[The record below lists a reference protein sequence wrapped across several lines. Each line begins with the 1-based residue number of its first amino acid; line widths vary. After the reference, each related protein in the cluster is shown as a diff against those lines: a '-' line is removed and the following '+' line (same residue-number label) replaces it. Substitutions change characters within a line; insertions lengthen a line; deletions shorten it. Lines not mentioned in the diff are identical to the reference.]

1 MNDRALPGPVPANAD
16 ASHPDSRLAT
26 PAIAEPHTAPY
37 IEQGRIASASAG
49 LLRAWARLSPFS
61 TRDANDD
68 AHTHRRGGRI
78 GGGPE
83 DDSRK
88 PAGDDLRT
96 ASLEPYVLGEHTVA
110 GIDFLA
116 QVDTHLRFTYI
127 SEAGLRFMGFHR
139 AFLEATSLTALV
151 PDADASLLADTIA
164 QARMSAEPVGCTLRM
179 NKSLTYP
186 GWVNLRIAQIRDTQ
200 GELVGFAISASDI
213 SAWAL
218 RQERLRFEA
227 EHDAL
232 TGLDNLVSIQ
242 RRLQRAFSSGVQ
254 GDARVALLSID
265 LDSFQRINNAL
276 GYEAGDTMLKLTAER
291 LSACVDADDVVAR
304 TGSDEFIVMTH
315 RSVDARSC
323 EALARRLLA
332 AVSQPYSYEG
342 QSLHLAASVGIASSD
357 QVGSDERQLLRGADH
372 ALYRAKRMGGN
383 TLMFFIDQRDP
394 EAADKLKLEAELYD
408 GVRNGEF
415 SLHYQPIAD
424 IASLGVVGVEALMRW
439 HHPTRG
445 LVPPSTFIPLAES
458 VGLISYLGG
467 WALKTACMQLALWDS
482 LEMRL
487 EYMAVNVSA
496 QQFREP
502 AFASTVRETLQLTGV
517 APSRLVLEITES
529 VLMHDPQHARTLL
542 EELAEIGIR
551 FAVDDFGTGYSSLA
565 YLQRFPLTELKIDR
579 SFIENLSES
588 RNDQAIVT
596 AVAALAH
603 TLNLRLVAEGVETE
617 AQRALLIQLGCG
629 HIQGW
634 LLCKALPANELA
646 DRFASR
652 ELAIDVHGK

>member
-1 MNDRALPGPVPANAD
+1 MNDRAMPGPVPAPTD
-16 ASHPDSRLAT
+16 ASRPDSRLAT
-26 PAIAEPHTAPY
+26 PSSTAPRL
-37 IEQGRIASASAG
+37 EQGASPSAATG
-49 LLRAWARLSPFS
+49 LLRALTRFSPFS
-61 TRDANDD
+61 GRQTENAP
-68 AHTHRRGGRI
+68 ARRQGGRI
-78 GGGPE
+78 DDGYGPPPG
-83 DDSRK
+83 SIR
-88 PAGDDLRT
+88 PASD
-96 ASLEPYVLGEHTVA
+96 EPYVLGEHTIA

-116 QVDTHLRFTYI
+116 QVDTQLRFTYI

-151 PDADASLLADTIA
+151 PDADAALLADAIA
-164 QARMSAEPVGCTLRM
+164 QARGNDEPVSCTLRM

-186 GWVNLRIAQIRDTQ
+186 GWVNLRVAQIRNAQD
-200 GELVGFAISASDI
+200 ELVGFAVSASDI

-242 RRLQRAFSSGVQ
+242 RRLQRAFAENAR
-254 GDARVALLSID
+254 DNARVALLSID
-265 LDSFQRINNAL
+265 LDAFQRINNAL
-276 GYEAGDTMLKLTAER
+276 GYEAGDTMLKQTAAR
-291 LSACVDADDVVAR
+291 LSACIDPDDVVAR
-304 TGSDEFIVMTH
+304 TGSDEFIVLTR
-315 RSVDARSC
+315 RSVDARSS

-332 AVSQPYSYEG
+332 AISQPYTHEG
-342 QSLHLAASVGIASSD
+342 QALHLAASVGIASSD
-357 QVGSDERQLLRGADH
+357 QTGSDERQLLRGADQ

-383 TLMFFIDQRDP
+383 TLMFFTDQRDP

-424 IASLGVVGVEALMRW
+424 IDSLGVVGVEALMRW
-439 HHPTRG
+439 QHPKRG
-445 LVPPSTFIPLAES
+445 LVPPSTFIPLAEA

-482 LEMRL
+482 LGIPL
-487 EYMAVNVSA
+487 EYIAVNVSA
-496 QQFREP
+496 HQFRAP
-502 AFASTVRETLQLTGV
+502 DFAATVRETLQLTAV
-517 APSRLVLEITES
+517 EPSRLVLEITES
-529 VLMHDPQHARTLL
+529 VLMHDPQHARALL

-596 AVAALAH
+596 AVAALAR

-617 AQRALLIQLGCG
+617 TQRNLLISLGCG

-646 DRFASR
+646 TRFTSGQ
-652 ELAIDVHGK
+652 LAVDVHGK

>member
-1 MNDRALPGPVPANAD
+1 MNDRAMPGPVPANAD
-16 ASHPDSRLAT
+16 APRPDSRLAT
-26 PAIAEPHTAPY
+26 PSLSAPLV
-37 IEQGRIASASAG
+37 ERAGSASAVSSLVRAITRFG
-49 LLRAWARLSPFS
+49 LFSARERADTSSLRRQ
-61 TRDANDD
+61 
-68 AHTHRRGGRI
+68 GGRI
-78 GGGPE
+78 GGSP
-83 DDSRK
+83 DDDA
-88 PAGDDLRT
+88 PA
-96 ASLEPYVLGEHTVA
+96 ASPEPYVLGEHTVA

-116 QVDTHLRFTYI
+116 QVDNQLRFTYI
-127 SEAGLRFMGFHR
+127 SDAGLRFMGFHR
-139 AFLEATSLTALV
+139 AFLEATSLSALV
-151 PDADASLLADTIA
+151 PDADAALLADAISH
-164 QARMSAEPVGCTLRM
+164 ARESDEPVGVTLRM

-186 GWVNLRIAQIRDTQ
+186 GWVNLRVAQIRNAEGD
-200 GELVGFAISASDI
+200 LVGFAISASDI

-242 RRLQRAFSSGVQ
+242 RRLQRAFAEAPR

-265 LDSFQRINNAL
+265 LDAFQRINNAL

-291 LSACVDADDVVAR
+291 LSKCIDPEDVVAR
-304 TGSDEFIVMTH
+304 TGSDEFIVMTR
-315 RSVDARSC
+315 RSVDARSS

-332 AVSQPYSYEG
+332 AISQPYSYEG

-357 QVGSDERQLLRGADH
+357 QIGNDERQLLRGADQ

-383 TLMFFIDQRDP
+383 TLMFFTDQRDP

-424 IASLGVVGVEALMRW
+424 IHSCGIVGVEALMRW

-482 LEMRL
+482 QGMRL

-496 QQFREP
+496 HQFRDSG
-502 AFASTVRETLQLTGV
+502 FAATVRETLLLTGV
-517 APSRLVLEITES
+517 DPSRLVLEITES

-542 EELAEIGIR
+542 EELADIGIR

-596 AVAALAH
+596 AVAALAK

-617 AQRALLIQLGCG
+617 AQRNLLIELGCG

-646 DRFASR
+646 DKFKSR